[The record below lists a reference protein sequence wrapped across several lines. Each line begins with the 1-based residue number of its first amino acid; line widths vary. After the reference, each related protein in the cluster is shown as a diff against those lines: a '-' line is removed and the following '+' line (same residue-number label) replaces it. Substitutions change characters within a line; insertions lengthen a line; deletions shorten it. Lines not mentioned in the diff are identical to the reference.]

1 MLTFCNFLE
10 KLFNH
15 YTSEKV
21 CYVKLQ
27 KLALRH
33 PKVKDDTKSFFHHK
47 CWCHLKNLLI

>member
-21 CYVKLQ
+21 CYVNLQ

-33 PKVKDDTKSFFHHK
+33 PKVKDDTKSFFHRK